1 MDLIRRCEKVAKDLI
16 DDFQV
21 FRGCLFQSRCP
32 AHRVILQQVLL
43 MGNVMSIKC
52 VMAGIRVSHRF
63 RICAE
68 KSACKVDAVTFFHMQ
83 LVLDQVR
90 RSTDQTLAAGRQC
103 CNTMRI
109 PWRVPQNWPPSRRSC
124 VKSGWTGRCRCPRA
138 RTALRPASG
147 TSCAARACVSSAS
160 ARCCFKRG
168 SRSTARC

>member
-1 MDLIRRCEKVAKDLI
+1 MREGGEGPDRRLSGI
-16 DDFQV
+16 
-21 FRGCLFQSRCP
+21 SRLPPRESVPCTSCNF
-32 AHRVILQQVLL
+32 AASSADGHRDCT
-43 MGNVMSIKC
+43 VMSIKC